1 MDLKRLRYFLAVA
14 DNGSISRAS
23 EQIGITQQGL
33 SRSIQLLEEELG
45 VALIDR
51 GRNGARLTAD
61 GREFVGLEQSL
72 ILRFDSDIDK
82 FLNKKSAPKMLRIGL
97 SPAWLPGPGF
107 SPIKLALDRVGVR
120 QASIA
125 VKNHHDLLNDM
136 HSNEIDV
143 AATIRFFGD
152 RDQGNFLRIG
162 SLNYFVVGRDRNSV
176 NEIAEDVRKLADHQ
190 LIYGQRAPRFEQ
202 EIADRCIESTG
213 KMPIAR
219 FRLSERS
226 IAKEIMRSFDAALF
240 FLSDS
245 LEHAEGYWGLP
256 CQAVDWLPEVVD
268 YGIMFGIAQGH
279 GYDVRTLAE
288 HIGRLC
294 IAAQPPKQMTG
305 AV

>member
-14 DNGSISRAS
+14 ENGSISRAS

-51 GRNGARLTAD
+51 GRNGARLTVD
-61 GREFVGLEQSL
+61 GREFVGLAQSL
-72 ILRFDSDIDK
+72 VSRFDSEIDS
-82 FLNKKSAPKMLRIGL
+82 FLNKKYTPKMLRIGL

-107 SPIKLALDRVGVR
+107 SPIKLALDRVGVQ
-120 QASIA
+120 QASIS
-125 VKNHHDLLNDM
+125 VRNHHDLLSDLS
-136 HSNEIDV
+136 SNEIDV
-143 AATIRFFGD
+143 AATIRFLGD
-152 RDQGNFLRIG
+152 RDQPTFLRIG
-162 SLNYFVVGRDRNSV
+162 SMKYFVVGRDRNAV
-176 NEIAEDVRKLADHQ
+176 NEIAEDVKRLANHQ
-190 LIYGQRAPRFEQ
+190 LILGQRAPRFEQ

-226 IAKEIMRSFDAALF
+226 IAKEIMQSFDAALF

-245 LEHAEGYWGLP
+245 LENAEGYWGLP
-256 CQAVDWLPEVVD
+256 CQAVGWLPEEID
-268 YGIMFGIAQGH
+268 YGIVPGSGQGH
-279 GYDVRTLAE
+279 GYDLKALAE
-288 HIGRLC
+288 YIGRFC
-294 IAAQPPKQMTG
+294 IAAQPTKQAEG

>member
-14 DNGSISRAS
+14 ENGSISRAS

-51 GRNGARLTAD
+51 GRNGARLTVD
-61 GREFVGLEQSL
+61 GREFVGLAQSL
-72 ILRFDSDIDK
+72 ISRFDSEIDS
-82 FLNKKSAPKMLRIGL
+82 FLNKKSTPKMLRIGL

-107 SPIKLALDRVGVR
+107 SPIKLALDRVGVQ
-120 QASIA
+120 QASIS
-125 VKNHHDLLNDM
+125 VKNHHDLLSDLS
-136 HSNEIDV
+136 SNEIDV

-152 RDQGNFLRIG
+152 RDQPNFQRIG
-162 SLNYFVVGRDRNSV
+162 SMSYFVVGHDRDSV
-176 NEIAEDVRKLADHQ
+176 NKIAEDVKSLADHP
-190 LIYGQRAPRFEQ
+190 LIFGQRAPRFEQ

-213 KMPIAR
+213 RVPVAR

-226 IAKEIMRSFDAALF
+226 IAKEILQSFDTALF

-256 CQAVDWLPEVVD
+256 CQTVRWLPEVID
-268 YGIMFGIAQGH
+268 YGIVPGSGQGH
-279 GYDVRTLAE
+279 GYDLKSLAE
-288 HIGRLC
+288 YIGRFC
-294 IAAQPPKQMTG
+294 IAAQGPKQTAG